1 MRKRVRLLACNRIK
15 NRTNRCG
22 WIVKVDEM
30 CSLFVSAPS
39 EEMFLFLLLQR
50 GMPLVKKGG
59 LNFTMGPRVMI
70 KCSRHLS
77 KPFESKAS
85 LSEKA
90 LWLCTLYFIYQGIT
104 PNDVQVVELH
114 DCFSVNELL
123 TYEGLGLCAEGK
135 SVLACTC
142 CRKNLCLT

>member
-1 MRKRVRLLACNRIK
+1 MFVVCLSSIRRDFPEVCLTTTGYATSEKKSRL
-15 NRTNRCG
+15 
-22 WIVKVDEM
+22 D
-30 CSLFVSAPS
+30 
-39 EEMFLFLLLQR
+39 
-50 GMPLVKKGG
+50 
-59 LNFTMGPRVMI
+59 FTMEPRGII
-70 KCSRHLS
+70 KCSRHLP

-90 LWLCTLYFIYQGIT
+90 LSLCTLYFIYQGIT

-135 SVLACTC
+135 SVFVVVKISVSH
-142 CRKNLCLT
+142 R

>member
-1 MRKRVRLLACNRIK
+1 
-15 NRTNRCG
+15 
-22 WIVKVDEM
+22 M
-30 CSLFVSAPS
+30 CSSFVSAPS
-39 EEMFLFLLLQR
+39 EEIFPKFVLLQR
-50 GMPLVKKGG
+50 DMPLAKKKRR
-59 LNFTMGPRVMI
+59 LDFTMEPRGII
-70 KCSRHLS
+70 KCSRHLP

-90 LWLCTLYFIYQGIT
+90 LSLCTLYFIYQGIT

-135 SVLACTC
+135 SVFVVVKISVSH
-142 CRKNLCLT
+142 R